1 MMRRLLFVLLFG
13 CMVSAAHAE
22 SVKLLVQSS
31 TLAGFRY
38 HEAAKVWTDLRV
50 GDPLHLVR
58 EPHNPYDPN
67 AVRIEWRGLKLGY
80 VPRREN
86 GALAWAMDHGEPV
99 AARISVLREHRNTR
113 KRLEFE
119 VYVE

>member
-1 MMRRLLFVLLFG
+1 MRHLLFTLLFG
-13 CMVSAAHAE
+13 CMVAVAHAQ

-38 HEAAKVWTDLRV
+38 HEAAKVWTDLRI
-50 GDPLHLVR
+50 GDPLHLIR

-67 AVRIEWRGLKLGY
+67 AVRVEWRGLKLGY

-86 GALAWAMDHGEPV
+86 GALTWALGHGATVNRRHAE
-99 AARISVLREHRNTR
+99 
-113 KRLEFE
+113 
-119 VYVE
+119 